1 MTLDDF
7 PAVKDCLLKFFST
20 INLGDFIEFN
30 YLYSDYVGGVYV
42 PRYLKIKYVSKK
54 GFETVET
61 HWNGYFIEQLGRFH
75 VEEIRGEELTKFVQ
89 DNTRDIEFI
98 VDGRMLYASIHPHA
112 KVSYLQTT
120 AYHKLSQTIVGVEF
134 GLSVDS
140 DTQTTIIDELK
151 KTYNV
156 DFKKK
161 CERIVSEDIVFQQY
175 CGGAFQQYYNG
186 HKINR
191 KCVSVKLLFEYHP
204 NKRLIFSWD
213 KSSKCFVGKFD
224 NGEKLKRLGWLTV
237 SQDAVAALKQFGKEP
252 DNSFGNKT
260 IAKRMKKYIY
270 L

>member
-30 YLYSDYVGGVYV
+30 YLYSDYVGG
-42 PRYLKIKYVSKK
+42 
-54 GFETVET
+54 
-61 HWNGYFIEQLGRFH
+61 
-75 VEEIRGEELTKFVQ
+75 
-89 DNTRDIEFI
+89 
-98 VDGRMLYASIHPHA
+98 
-112 KVSYLQTT
+112 
-120 AYHKLSQTIVGVEF
+120 
-134 GLSVDS
+134 
-140 DTQTTIIDELK
+140 
-151 KTYNV
+151 
-156 DFKKK
+156 
-161 CERIVSEDIVFQQY
+161 
-175 CGGAFQQYYNG
+175 
-186 HKINR
+186 
-191 KCVSVKLLFEYHP
+191 VKLLFEYHP